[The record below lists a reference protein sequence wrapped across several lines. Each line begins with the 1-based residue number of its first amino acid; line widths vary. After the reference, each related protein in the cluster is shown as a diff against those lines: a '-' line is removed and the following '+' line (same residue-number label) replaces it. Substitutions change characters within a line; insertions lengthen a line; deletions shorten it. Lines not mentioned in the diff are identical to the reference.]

1 MQVCD
6 RLGIDKKK
14 NYSRFCN
21 MFSRFGMH
29 LQAENHKK
37 TVAFRVWTSG
47 NSNSRSSNAFLSKLN
62 VDIDNLDDVSH
73 GAAQTFLENDHS
85 TSGGDTA
92 NPGHKTDT
100 EINTGTCCASFGEG
114 ENNCIVSCPDQELVH
129 EPSGMAAEGEF
140 DLVSTA
146 MKKNVSPAET
156 KVLAPSKPLKNPSP
170 FLTPNYLR
178 REQRILER
186 LQVFYLPSLN
196 AYIRLLF
203 LLSNGQYYRFLTIF
217 PLFFLRMRSSF

>member
-1 MQVCD
+1 MLVQVCD

-37 TVAFRVWTSG
+37 TVAFRVWTSR
-47 NSNSRSSNAFLSKLN
+47 NSNSRSSNAFLSNLN
-62 VDIDNLDDVSH
+62 VDMCNLDDVSH
-73 GAAQTFLENDHS
+73 GPAQTFLENDHS
-85 TSGGDTA
+85 TSGGDTT
-92 NPGHKTDT
+92 NPGHKTDN
-100 EINTGTCCASFGEG
+100 EINTETSRPSFEEG
-114 ENNCIVSCPDQELVH
+114 ENNHIVSCPEQELLH

-146 MKKNVSPAET
+146 VKKKVSRAET
-156 KVLAPSKPLKNPSP
+156 KILALSKPLTNPSP

-186 LQVFYLPSLN
+186 LQVFYFVAFTECLHKGKDPC
-196 AYIRLLF
+196 
-203 LLSNGQYYRFLTIF
+203 
-217 PLFFLRMRSSF
+217 FFFQVVNIIDS